1 METEVMPV
9 TPIYITPYQKAEL
22 LNPVVLA
29 YVGDALLEVYVRQLL
44 VSRPNLKPHDLHR
57 AATKFVSAKAQAAAL
72 RVLEPLLTER
82 EQDVVRRGRN
92 AKSGGAPK
100 NADVLDYRH
109 STGFESLLGYLH
121 YVGDG
126 ERLQTILE
134 LFRQAVEK
142 EI

>member
-1 METEVMPV
+1 MRIE
-9 TPIYITPYQKAEL
+9 PYQRAEL
-22 LNPVVLA
+22 LNPIVLA
-29 YVGDALLEVYVRQLL
+29 YVGDAVLEMYVRQLL
-44 VSRPNLKPHDLHR
+44 VSRPNLKPNDLHR
-57 AATKFVSAKAQAAAL
+57 AATRFVSAKAQAEAL
-72 RVLEPLLTER
+72 RVIESHLTETER
-82 EQDVVRRGRN
+82 DVVRRGRN

-121 YVGDG
+121 YKL
-126 ERLQTILE
+126 EEARLAEVLE